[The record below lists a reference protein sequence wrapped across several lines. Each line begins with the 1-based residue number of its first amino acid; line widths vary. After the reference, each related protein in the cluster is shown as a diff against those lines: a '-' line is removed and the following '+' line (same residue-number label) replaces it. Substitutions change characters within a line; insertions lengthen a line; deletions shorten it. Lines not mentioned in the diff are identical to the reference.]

1 MYAIGLRENSS
12 KEFLR
17 FAFNQAVELLY
28 GLLGPNHLAHQLAI
42 LPHSVSM
49 MYQCSSFSKADIP
62 SCYQR
67 WPIGIYGTLL
77 VEHLNSIFVW
87 VKDYNRLAQCLQ
99 VNDVTYRALVS
110 VEKKGQND

>member
-62 SCYQR
+62 GCYQR

-77 VEHLNSIFVW
+77 VEHLDGIFV
-87 VKDYNRLAQCLQ
+87 
-99 VNDVTYRALVS
+99 
-110 VEKKGQND
+110 